1 MIVIG
6 RSDFIVIDFWT
17 LSESMIT
24 MFRMVDH
31 DVRAGDHDRPLLAF
45 WVLDF
50 SQ

>member
-17 LSESMIT
+17 LSESLIT
-24 MFRMVDH
+24 MFRTVDH
-31 DVRAGDHDRPLLAF
+31 DVHSGDHDRAPLAF